1 MAIEPGDGVTIE
13 YVGRFEDGAVF
24 DTSRKELAVEEGL
37 ADPEDVDPG
46 EYAALSFTV
55 GAGEIIEGLDEVI
68 VGMEEGET
76 ETVTVPPEKAYGE
89 HDPGRVREYDPQTFE
104 GMVGEPPTV
113 GLHVHAQNGLHGDVT
128 AVRED
133 AVEVDFNHQLAGKTL
148 TFEIEVVEVR

>member
-24 DTSRKELAVEEGL
+24 DTSRKEVAVKEGL

-46 EYAALSFTV
+46 EYAVLSFTV
-55 GAGEIIEGLDEVI
+55 GAGEIIEGLDRAI
-68 VGMEEGET
+68 VGTEEGKT

-89 HDPGRVREYDPQTFE
+89 HDPDRVQEYDPQTFE

-133 AVEVDFNHQLAGKTL
+133 AVEVDFNHQLAGETL